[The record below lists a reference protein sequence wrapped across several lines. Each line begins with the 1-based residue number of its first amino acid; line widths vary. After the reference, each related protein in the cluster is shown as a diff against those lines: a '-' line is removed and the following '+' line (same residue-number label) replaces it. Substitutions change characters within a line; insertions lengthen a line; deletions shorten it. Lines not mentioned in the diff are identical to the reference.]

1 MVKRIAQLALR
12 IAAIAVALWC
22 AVSFVPGINLAMP
35 STTLIGHGTYDKY
48 AVFFL
53 AGAVIFAVQA
63 IVGPVVKALSLPIT
77 LLTLGLFLLVI
88 NAALLY
94 LASAVA
100 TYLGLGLTV
109 DTFGA
114 AVIGSI
120 IISIGTMIGNSFTK

>member
-22 AVSFVPGINLAMP
+22 AVYFVPGINLAGP
-35 STTLIGHGTYDKY
+35 STTLIGDGTYDKY

-53 AGAVIFAVQA
+53 AGAVIFAVQV
-63 IVGPVVKALSLPIT
+63 IVGPVVKMLSLPIT

-94 LASAVA
+94 LASVVA
-100 TYLGLGLTV
+100 THLGLGLTV

-120 IISIGTMIGNSFTK
+120 LISIGTMIGNSFTK